1 MNNFKLI
8 FFALFLLLLVIVI
21 QFKKDLFVL
30 FQEGQGNFTT
40 QVTGEQ
46 FPKTLTD
53 VTGITY
59 QLQQPPQQILS
70 ATLATD
76 HILSDLISPDRLVA
90 VSSYADYP
98 SLSNIVG
105 FYDDSI
111 SRTQGEIESMLAL
124 QPDLVFVA
132 SYSNPETVRY
142 LLRSGIA
149 IVRLSEFKS
158 FNDIF
163 NNINIVAA
171 VTDTQKQADKIIKQV
186 KTQIAEITLQVKDKP
201 KPRVLYYD
209 MNGYSVGGDSL
220 MDEAITLS
228 GGINVA
234 DGVLPDGENKIS
246 EEVAISLQPDVIV
259 MNQWVFNQNQ
269 GEASPAQILKDKKAW
284 QNVPAI
290 KNNRVYAV
298 PGTYLRSI
306 SQHRIKGVQA
316 IAKLLHPDII
326 ITKSVISQDSAY
338 KESTNVQ

>member
-1 MNNFKLI
+1 MNNLKLI
-8 FFALFLLLLVIVI
+8 FFALLLLLLIICI

-40 QVTGEQ
+40 QVSGGT

-53 VTGITY
+53 VTGISY
-59 QLQQPPQQILS
+59 QLTRPPQRILS
-70 ATLATD
+70 ATLVTD
-76 HILSDLISPDRLVA
+76 HILADLIDPTRLVA
-90 VSSYADYP
+90 VSNYADYP

-105 FYDDSI
+105 FYDVNI

-132 SYSNPETVRY
+132 SYSNSETVRY

-163 NNINIVAA
+163 NNIKLAA
-171 VTDTQKQADKIIKQV
+171 SVTDTQAAADRVITEVKEQIKVITEQV
-186 KTQIAEITLQVKDKP
+186 KNKP

-228 GGINVA
+228 GGINVTN
-234 DGVLPDGENKIS
+234 GVLPDGENKIS
-246 EEVAISLQPDVIV
+246 EELAISLQPDVIV

-269 GEASPAQILKDKKAW
+269 GEASPAQILMAKKAW
-284 QNVPAI
+284 QHVPAV

-298 PGTYLRSI
+298 PGTWLRSV

-316 IAKLLHPDII
+316 IAKLLHPEII
-326 ITKSVISQDSAY
+326 ISVSAN
-338 KESTNVQ
+338 KENKNVQ